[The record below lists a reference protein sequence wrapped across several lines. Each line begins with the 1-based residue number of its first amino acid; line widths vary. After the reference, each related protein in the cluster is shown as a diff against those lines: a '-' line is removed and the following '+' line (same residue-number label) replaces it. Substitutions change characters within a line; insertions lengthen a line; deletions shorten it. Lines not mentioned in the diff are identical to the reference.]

1 MIIIIKSFILSCN
14 YSKKSN
20 ANIQFKKL
28 FLKIMLKKKKFC
40 CLIFYLVFEW
50 RNLKVIVLLTYIFF
64 LFLVKVIFTFILN
77 FFIYTF
83 LQRQTIN
90 FISQKYFLFF
100 QCFLFWIELFFEFV
114 LSMKIWDVYIILL
127 FIVAKTYG

>member
-1 MIIIIKSFILSCN
+1 
-14 YSKKSN
+14 
-20 ANIQFKKL
+20 
-28 FLKIMLKKKKFC
+28 MLKKKKFC